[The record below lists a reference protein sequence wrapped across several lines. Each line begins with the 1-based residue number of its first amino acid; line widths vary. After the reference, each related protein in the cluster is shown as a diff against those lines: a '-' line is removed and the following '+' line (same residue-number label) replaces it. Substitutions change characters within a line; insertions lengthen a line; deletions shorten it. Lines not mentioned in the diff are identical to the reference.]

1 MTYMKQGVGVQNLT
15 HCICIKACE
24 YKHVRVVHAARCS
37 STHLER
43 FVHKTRCT
51 STRLKVT
58 LKLRAFREVY
68 EYKPCREAHVAKSS
82 SKNLDGKCIILNL
95 NLYVSRLR
103 ITNIDDM
110 SMYRGCTCAK
120 LDVKCVC

>member
-1 MTYMKQGVGVQNLT
+1 MT

-43 FVHKTRCT
+43 FVHNIRCS

-58 LKLRAFREVY
+58 LKLRVFREVY
-68 EYKPCREAHVAKSS
+68 EYKPCREAHVAKCT
-82 SKNLDGKCIILNL
+82 SKNLDSKCISI
-95 NLYVSRLR
+95 
-103 ITNIDDM
+103 
-110 SMYRGCTCAK
+110 K
-120 LDVKCVC
+120 VKEYKH